1 MKGTE
6 IVDLSWRDNT
16 SYSTEDR
23 EYIFNKFIN
32 SDAASTIEE
41 MLLNDIRYNCAT
53 IENVCLMYGEA
64 IKEYRFNYT
73 LETFEEEPGHS
84 YDIYTLYIHDY
95 ERTSNQWMP
104 LSTNYGIISD
114 VSNAETNYSF
124 YSPNGSAIWKNGGCV
139 SWSPNYRGFAYSYAI
154 KLYLDKTN
162 YFVFTRA
169 DSTGSGVWLPNKDDL
184 TNIGAIN
191 KIFEITI
198 LVTVTLNKVY
208 IISEGDLLDNNDN
221 QIKQS
226 TFISAGGKRY
236 NNYIEMTKGDIL
248 TLLFDGQKWHKKV
261 HSS

>member
-1 MKGTE
+1 
-6 IVDLSWRDNT
+6 
-16 SYSTEDR
+16 
-23 EYIFNKFIN
+23 
-32 SDAASTIEE
+32 
-41 MLLNDIRYNCAT
+41 
-53 IENVCLMYGEA
+53 MYGED

-73 LETFEEEPGHS
+73 LETFEEEPGYP

-114 VSNAETNYSF
+114 VSNAKNNYSF
-124 YSPNGSAIWKNGGCV
+124 YSPNGSAIWKNGSCV
-139 SWSPNYRGFAYSYAI
+139 SWSPNYRGFAYSNAI
-154 KLYLDKTN
+154 KIYLDKTN

-221 QIKQS
+221 QINQS